1 MLTMM
6 KNFSVA
12 INCPL
17 PAEIS
22 IKDVKRGI
30 QRLGGTFHERV
41 LSTTDVLCT
50 SEDRDRDSQQTRLQ
64 VGRQGGVTVSLD
76 WLQDSF
82 TAGRFL
88 DPLEYPISQETWALR
103 GEDEENS
110 EKEIEEGS
118 EEESEEESETR
129 RVESSGNI
137 AVLIGLFHFLLMK
150 AVERETES
158 ESDAQRMEFI
168 DHINAIFR
176 YLVATLSTAVGENM
190 EGESEADDEESD
202 ESEESEEDS
211 EESEEETTLARFDP
225 GRPLYTCGIVVA
237 DKSPY
242 MTQAQLEKE
251 VGHLGGV
258 LLFSI
263 SKDTTHFV
271 SSRAIYNKLPQAAVS
286 FFPKVS
292 FVNHDWLDACSQQ
305 GSLVHVGPYIHD
317 RLDEEESEES
327 EEVDREEDEDK
338 SEESE
343 EEDREEDEDE
353 SEESEEEDENES
365 EEEDNPSYDPRE
377 RRS

>member
-1 MLTMM
+1 MM

-30 QRLGGTFHERV
+30 QRLSGTFHERV

-50 SEDRDRDSQQTRLQ
+50 SEDRDRDSPQTRLQ
-64 VGRQGGVTVSLD
+64 VARQGGVTVSFD

-82 TAGRFL
+82 AAGRFV
-88 DPLEYPISQETWALR
+88 DPLEYPISQEPWTLR

-110 EKEIEEGS
+110 EKEIEE
-118 EEESEEESETR
+118 ESEEESEAQ
-129 RVESSGNI
+129 RVECCGNI
-137 AVLIGLFHFLLMK
+137 TILLRILYFRVMK
-150 AVERETES
+150 AVEKETEG
-158 ESDAQRMEFI
+158 ESDAERMECI

-176 YLVATLSTAVGENM
+176 CLEATLSTAVGENM

-202 ESEESEEDS
+202 ESEESEEDREES
-211 EESEEETTLARFDP
+211 EEDREESEEDREESEEETTLARFDP
-225 GRPLYTCGIVVA
+225 GRPLYNCGIVVA
-237 DKSPY
+237 DESPY
-242 MTQAQLEKE
+242 MTKAQLEKE
-251 VGHLGGV
+251 VVHLGGV
-258 LLFSI
+258 SLFSL

-271 SSRAIYNKLPQAAVS
+271 ASRATYNKLPQAVLS
-286 FFPKVS
+286 YFHKVS
-292 FVNHDWLDACSQQ
+292 FVNHGWLDACSQQ

-353 SEESEEEDENES
+353 SEE
-365 EEEDNPSYDPRE
+365 EDNTSYFPRE
-377 RRS
+377 WRS